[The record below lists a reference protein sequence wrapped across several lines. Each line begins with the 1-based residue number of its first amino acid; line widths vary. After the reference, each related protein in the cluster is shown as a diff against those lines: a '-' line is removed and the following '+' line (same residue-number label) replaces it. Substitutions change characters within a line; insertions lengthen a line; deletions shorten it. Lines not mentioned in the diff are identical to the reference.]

1 MRAEDVLCWLFSRDG
16 NYNRKSGYRFLK
28 EEENYVM
35 AEESASQDKTVWTGV
50 WSLNSPNK
58 VKNQIWCA
66 C

>member
-1 MRAEDVLCWLFSRDG
+1 
-16 NYNRKSGYRFLK
+16 
-28 EEENYVM
+28 M